1 MTLDSL
7 SLMEEGDERLVGGLD
22 EHKLK
27 GIAVEG
33 NTLQGRDDRAESGA
47 AGNYERTV

>member
-7 SLMEEGDERLVGGLD
+7 GLMEEGDERLVGGLD
-22 EHKLK
+22 EHELK

-33 NTLQGRDDRAESGA
+33 NTLQSRDDGAKSGT
-47 AGNYERTV
+47 AGNCERMR